1 MTNHERRDLEVTLR
15 ERQELLREIK
25 EKNEIVAVISEY
37 TTLKRSGR
45 GWLGLCPF
53 HAEKTP
59 SFNVNQAKQLYYCFG
74 CGAGGDVL
82 SFIMKV
88 ENVDFIAAAR
98 RLANRAGIAWP
109 ELQPASD
116 AERQKEP
123 LFKLTKLAAVFFRYC
138 LKKAESAE
146 LARKYLA
153 KRQIT
158 PDSAESFGI
167 GFAPPG
173 WHNLTEVL
181 RQKNFSLETAESL
194 GLLGFGE
201 NGFYDRFRDRLI
213 FPIYDFK
220 GDIVGFG
227 GRVFDNSQPK
237 YLNSPES
244 LLFHK
249 SRLLYGLFQAKETI
263 RRKRQVIIVEG
274 YLDVI
279 QAHQAGFTQT
289 IASLGTSL
297 TSEQVKIIKRYA
309 SEAVL
314 AYDGDPAGQNATQK
328 GVELLQEAGV
338 TLKILKLPPGHDP
351 DSLIREE
358 GATAFQTLL
367 DNRLNLID
375 YKLSLVGERSDL
387 NSPEGQAA
395 AVKGVLPQLAAV
407 ADQIAREAYVRKIA
421 REIGV
426 SETAI
431 FNELR
436 RWNRNNGNN
445 SQDLDRINN
454 NSYTKETNQNSS
466 GLAEL
471 SDLGA
476 LTPLQRAIFAA
487 EKELLQLTLQEYDKL
502 ERIKEELE
510 AEDFRFAVWRDLF
523 IALEQGFE
531 SNENS
536 QIVLDELAGPVREVA
551 AALVA
556 EQEVKNG
563 PSDVS
568 GILKRLQMLRLQ
580 EKIQSLTRQISTGRD
595 CNGLLLDESDLKT
608 KIVEFTELKR
618 RLQRDFPHF
627 TAEI

>member
-1 MTNHERRDLEVTLR
+1 LR

-25 EKNEIVAVISEY
+25 EKNDIVAVISEY

-59 SFNVNQAKQLYYCFG
+59 SFNVNQVKQLYYCFG

-88 ENVDFIAAAR
+88 ENVDFITAAR

-123 LFKLTKLAAVFFRYC
+123 LFKLTKLAAVFFRHC
-138 LKKAESAE
+138 LKKTESAE
-146 LARKYLA
+146 FARKYLA
-153 KRQIT
+153 KRRIT
-158 PDSAESFGI
+158 PGSEESFGI

-173 WHNLTEVL
+173 GHNLAEVFKL
-181 RQKNFSLETAESL
+181 KNFSLETVESL
-194 GLLGFGE
+194 GLVGFGE

-220 GDIVGFG
+220 GNIIGFG

-328 GVELLQEAGV
+328 GVELLQEAG
-338 TLKILKLPPGHDP
+338 LEIKILKLPPGHDP

-358 GATAFQTLL
+358 GAAAFQTLL
-367 DNRLNLID
+367 DHRLNLVD
-375 YKLSLVGERSDL
+375 YKLNFASERYDL

-395 AVKGVLPQLAAV
+395 TVKEVLPQLAAV

-421 REIGV
+421 RKIGV

-436 RWNRNNGNN
+436 RWIRNNGNN

-454 NSYTKETNQNSS
+454 NSYTKEINQNSS
-466 GLAEL
+466 CPAEL

-510 AEDFRFAVWRDLF
+510 AEDFHFAVWRDLF
-523 IALEQGFE
+523 IALGQGFE

-536 QIVLDELAGPVREVA
+536 QIVLDELVGPVREVA

-556 EQEVKNG
+556 EQEVKSG

-595 CNGLLLDESDLKT
+595 SNGLLLDESDLKT
-608 KIVEFTELKR
+608 KIIEFTELKR